1 MSSSVDC
8 LPTCDMC
15 GFFTTHSSSS
25 SKLANLSRI
34 GKDIRVSLE
43 GDVAA
48 VERASASSRLAMRD
62 KRDVTAW
69 LWKNSLLARL
79 DEIESEGVEGLVERP
94 ETVELGV
101 RPGVIGKDCRRREE
115 GPTLGLWSSPLR
127 RYPRL
132 PRRRCL
138 LMRDDDGTS

>member
-1 MSSSVDC
+1 MSSSVDG
-8 LPTCDMC
+8 LPTWDMC

-34 GKDIRVSLE
+34 GKDIRESLE

-94 ETVELGV
+94 EIVELGV

-115 GPTLGLWSSPLR
+115 PVLEGATLGL
-127 RYPRL
+127 
-132 PRRRCL
+132 
-138 LMRDDDGTS
+138 